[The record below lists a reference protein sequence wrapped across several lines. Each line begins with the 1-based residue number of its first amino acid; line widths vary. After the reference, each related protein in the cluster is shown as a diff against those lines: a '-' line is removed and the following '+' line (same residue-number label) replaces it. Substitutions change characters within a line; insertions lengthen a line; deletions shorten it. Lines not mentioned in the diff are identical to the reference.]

1 MNSIMAGI
9 VLALLG
15 WLHTRYQAFME
26 MYRHMKQELEQMR
39 EEMTRLGA
47 TKEEFERLRE
57 SLRWSEAQRQKL
69 QRQLE
74 EERHEIVL
82 LLLGYGA
89 NINARDDKG
98 RTALMLAATHFNT
111 RFVEFL
117 LMFGAYIN
125 AEDYNGWTALSWAAK
140 SHYRP
145 IANLL
150 RSYGAKE

>member
-9 VLALLG
+9 VLA
-15 WLHTRYQAFME
+15 
-26 MYRHMKQELEQMR
+26 
-39 EEMTRLGA
+39 
-47 TKEEFERLRE
+47 
-57 SLRWSEAQRQKL
+57 
-69 QRQLE
+69 
-74 EERHEIVL
+74 
-82 LLLGYGA
+82 LLGYGA

-98 RTALMLAATHFNT
+98 RTALMLAATHTNT

-140 SHYRP
+140 SHYRL